1 MCMWTTPTPE
11 PRGAG
16 GRDAGFT
23 LVEIMVAL
31 ILASIFATII
41 FQLIRGQGRF
51 VEVQSARQEV
61 QQNARAA
68 VEVIGSELRG
78 ATAQGLLRGE
88 DGAIEYMAPRF
99 FGLTCPNGTS
109 TQVDVIAPTV
119 DASALTV
126 ASSTGL
132 MVDTSTIPTTRGY
145 APATGARASV
155 TAMAQVALNTS
166 NCAGMNPAGTTS
178 VYRLTGTNF
187 PLVVAGR
194 SVFTYDIVRYDVA
207 NDDSGLPWVR
217 RGNTVAGG
225 QQPFVGPLESS
236 TALRFRYFAAN
247 SNTPMPTAPGTN
259 VTNLRL
265 VSRVR
270 VVIAARSKGP
280 TSATRQIERDS
291 VTILLRNR

>member
-1 MCMWTTPTPE
+1 MIRTTE
-11 PRGAG
+11 AR
-16 GRDAGFT
+16 RDAGFT
-23 LVEIMVAL
+23 LIEIMVAL

-99 FGLTCPNGTS
+99 FGLVCPNGTS
-109 TQVDVIAPTV
+109 SQVEVIAPTV
-119 DASALTV
+119 DPSALTV
-126 ASSTGL
+126 GSSTGL
-132 MVDTSTIPTTRGY
+132 MIDTSTVATIRGY
-145 APATGARASV
+145 APAIGARAVV
-155 TAMAQVALNTS
+155 TAMAQVAVVGGD
-166 NCAGMNPAGTTS
+166 CEGMAPDGAVTA
-178 VYRLTGTNF
+178 YRLTGTNF
-187 PLVVAGR
+187 PQVPAGR

-236 TALRFRYFAAN
+236 TALRFRYFTAG
-247 SNTPMPTAPGTN
+247 SSVPMGAPGT
-259 VTNLRL
+259 TEANLRL
-265 VSRVR
+265 VDRVR
-270 VVIAARSKGP
+270 VVISARSKGP